1 MKRFKK
7 LIRKILGL
15 DKCYFTHLEP
25 KTYRLALITYLHIGT
40 PPTVNESAF
49 HEPSTPIYPYMLLTQ
64 KYEIDDYIVLEVSHN
79 GKKGESLNGKL
90 VYYDRDLFFN
100 LKKKEI

>member
-25 KTYRLALITYLHIGT
+25 KTYRLEFTAYLHIGV
-40 PPTVNESAF
+40 PPTINESAF

-64 KYEIDDYIVLEVSHN
+64 QYLIDGYIVLQISTN
-79 GKKGESLNGKL
+79 GNKKDSMNGQL
-90 VYYDRDLFFN
+90 VYYDKDLFST
-100 LKKKEI
+100 LRKQK